1 MGRLLDSVDLTTY
14 RAARPETSSNSQ
26 AFSGRMYDVDP
37 DTGFFPSQPLRP
49 LSGEFSLWE
58 RGLVDARGVLKLGV
72 DRGQEAFA
80 KCALGE
86 QWRQRLRSWPVVDA
100 RKLGD
105 KVRTLRRAH
114 YVLTCLLHF
123 YVHSL
128 PSSQVQG
135 QIIIPRPLAV
145 PLVAVSQKLMLPPI
159 LTFADIVLW
168 NWEFIDPEQPLSL
181 NNMRYVNV
189 FSGTETETNFYLLSA
204 AAELKG
210 VEMLRI
216 IERVVNVP
224 CPTTQ
229 SAIAA
234 IKRDFEELVRV
245 IDELTIII
253 GEASKTVHPNTF
265 YWAARPWW
273 NGSDAAAPWVFEGV
287 PPSSFDLG
295 GASAGQSSVMHAL
308 DAFLDVDHGLK
319 QTRQPAPSAENRR
332 SDTSFMEKMRRYMPE
347 EHRAYL
353 AQLQKRHVRDLVQRV
368 PALREHYNMTV
379 AALKKFRDIHIRI
392 GTLFIISQAKSTPP
406 ASMGSVEVEGN
417 ESRSKGTGGNPV
429 STLLK
434 AGRDAT
440 QRTLLR
446 DE

>member
-1 MGRLLDSVDLTTY
+1 
-14 RAARPETSSNSQ
+14 
-26 AFSGRMYDVDP
+26 MYDVDP

-58 RGLVDARGVLKLGV
+58 KELVEARSVLKLGI

-86 QWRQRLRSWPVVDA
+86 QWRQRLRSWPVLDVTE
-100 RKLGD
+100 LGD
-105 KVRTLRRAH
+105 GIRALRRAH

-128 PSSQVQG
+128 PPSQRQG
-135 QIIIPRPLAV
+135 QTIIPKPLAV
-145 PLVAVSQKLMLPPI
+145 PLVAVSQKLKLPPV

-168 NWEFIDPEQPLSL
+168 NWEFVDPEQPLSL
-181 NNMRYVNV
+181 KNMRYVNV
-189 FSGTETETNFYLLSA
+189 FSGTDTERNFYLLSA

-210 VEMLRI
+210 VEMLKI
-216 IERVVNVP
+216 IERVVNIP

-245 IDELTIII
+245 IDDLTTII
-253 GEASKTVHPNTF
+253 GDSSQTVHPNTF

-273 NGSDAAAPWVFEGV
+273 NGSNGAAPWVFEGV

-319 QTRQPAPSAENRR
+319 QGRQPAPSAENRR
-332 SDTSFMEKMRRYMPE
+332 ADTGFMEKMRRYMPE
-347 EHRAYL
+347 EHRDYL
-353 AQLQKRHVRDLVQRV
+353 AQVQKRHVRDLVQRT

-379 AALKKFRDIHIRI
+379 AALKKFRDIHIRV

-406 ASMGSVEVEGN
+406 ANMGTLDISPEEG

-440 QRTLLR
+440 QRTLLK